1 MLIISAHKNVCKVKI
16 CVYAREKLCT
26 HAKICVRAQKI
37 MHTREKLCTRAIICV
52 RAQKILHTRKKML
65 TQSFE

>member
-1 MLIISAHKNVCKVKI
+1 MC
-16 CVYAREKLCT
+16 EKLKFVCMP
-26 HAKICVRAQKI
+26 AKNCARTQKFVYVHKKI

-52 RAQKILHTRKKML
+52 RAQKILHTREKML